1 MTKRILID
9 PVSRIEGHAKI
20 SIFLND
26 RGAIED
32 AQFHVVEFR
41 GFERFCVGR
50 PLWEMA
56 GITARVCGI
65 CPVSHLIASAK
76 AGDKILAVDVPPG
89 GEKLRRLMNLAQ
101 IVQSHALSFFHLSAP
116 DLLLGMESDPA
127 KRNVFGLIAAEP
139 ELARGGIRL
148 RKFGQEII
156 AALGGQK
163 IHPPWAVPGGVR
175 APLAEEDRD
184 AIRAALPEATATAH
198 VALERFKGLLDDFQE
213 EFSTFGNFP
222 TLHMALVTEAGNWEH
237 YDGPLR
243 FVDADG
249 SVVADGLDA
258 SNYRLF
264 LGEAVQ
270 PSSFLKSPYYRPLGY
285 PQGIYR
291 VGPLARLNVCQ
302 RMNVPL
308 ADAELVEYRQRG
320 GRTVNASFYYHYA
333 RLIEILAAIETIE
346 RILDDPDLR
355 SGHLRA
361 GAEVNSLEG
370 VGVSEAPRGT
380 LFHHYQVDPEGLI
393 QKVNLI
399 IATGQNNLAM
409 NRAVAQ
415 IARHYVRGSDIP
427 EGTLNR
433 IEAGIRAFDPCLSCS
448 THAVG
453 MMPFCVQVVGPD
465 KSVIKEIWRE

>member
-20 SIFLND
+20 SIFLD
-26 RGAIED
+26 DAGAVED

-56 GITARVCGI
+56 GITARICGI

-76 AGDKILAVDVPPG
+76 AGDKILAVEVPPG
-89 GEKLRRLMNLAQ
+89 GAELRRLMNLAQ
-101 IVQSHALSFFHLSAP
+101 IIQSHALSFFHLSAP

-163 IHPPWAVPGGVR
+163 IHPAWSVPGGVR
-175 APLAEEDRD
+175 APLSEEDRD
-184 AIRAALPEATATAH
+184 AIRGALPEAAATVRA
-198 VALERFKGLLDDFQE
+198 ALERFKRLLDDFNDE
-213 EFSTFGNFP
+213 VRTFGNFP
-222 TLHMALVTEAGNWEH
+222 TLHLGLVAADGNWEH
-237 YDGPLR
+237 YDGHLR
-243 FVDADG
+243 FVDASG
-249 SVVADGLDA
+249 AIVADGLDG
-258 SNYRLF
+258 SNYRSF
-264 LGEAVQ
+264 LGEALQ
-270 PSSFLKSPYYRPLGY
+270 RSSFLKSPYYRPLGY
-285 PQGIYR
+285 PRGIYR
-291 VGPLARLNVCQ
+291 VGPLARLNVCE

-308 ADAELVEYRQRG
+308 ADVELAEYRQRG

-333 RLIEILAAIETIE
+333 RLVEILAAIEKIE
-346 RILDDPDLR
+346 QMLDDPDLR

-361 GAEVNSLEG
+361 EAGVNSLEG

-380 LFHHYQVDPEGLI
+380 LFHHYQVDPDGLI

-415 IARHYVRGSDIP
+415 IARHYVRGSDIA

-453 MMPFCVQVVGPD
+453 TMPLCVQVVGPD
-465 KSVIKEIWRE
+465 KSVLKEVWRD